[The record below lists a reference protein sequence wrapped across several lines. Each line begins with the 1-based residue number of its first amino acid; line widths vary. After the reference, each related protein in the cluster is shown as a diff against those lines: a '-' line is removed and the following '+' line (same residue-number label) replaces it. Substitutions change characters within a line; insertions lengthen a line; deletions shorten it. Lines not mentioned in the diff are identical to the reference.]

1 MAVHKNTAPAI
12 KVMFLKNKMII
23 SVYNVMLS
31 KKQDTK
37 VHHYYI
43 CKNDP
48 YISINLKHSEMKF
61 NSGCF

>member
-1 MAVHKNTAPAI
+1 
-12 KVMFLKNKMII
+12 
-23 SVYNVMLS
+23 MLS

-37 VHHYYI
+37 VHTLHNI

-61 NSGCF
+61 HSGCF

>member
-1 MAVHKNTAPAI
+1 
-12 KVMFLKNKMII
+12 MFLKNKMIWGN
-23 SVYNVMLS
+23 VYNVMLS

-37 VHHYYI
+37 VHTLHNI